1 MVYCTK
7 CGTQDLDDSA
17 NCSKCGAPLSAS
29 QPHEPWAYRRSYS
42 YHRHGSIWGIMIGLF
57 ILAIGVSS
65 LLGWSFWDWLWPGF
79 LILIGLA
86 IIFGTVSR
94 GRW

>member
-7 CGTQDLDDSA
+7 CGTQNPDDAA
-17 NCSKCGAPLSAS
+17 NCSKCGAPLNAS
-29 QPHEPWAYRRSYS
+29 QPQEPWAYRRSYR
-42 YHRHGSIWGIMIGLF
+42 YHRRGSIWGIGIGLF
-57 ILAIGVSS
+57 ILLMGVSS
-65 LLGWSFWDWLWPGF
+65 LMGINFWDWIWPAF

-86 IIFGTVSR
+86 IIAGTVSR